1 MVTEAVKKQK
11 TKPKKVN
18 NLRHAEYYSMQE
30 TFDELFARA
39 GKKENF
45 GRLMDLILSR
55 DNILLAYRN
64 MKGNTGSV
72 TPGTD
77 RLTIHDV
84 EKFTPDGLVAK
95 VHNIIKNYRP
105 RTVRRKEIPKPYDP
119 TKTRPLGIPCIGTG

>member
-11 TKPKKVN
+11 MKPKKVN

-84 EKFTPDGLVAK
+84 EKFTLDGLVAK
-95 VHNIIKNYRP
+95 VRNITSEKQS
-105 RTVRRKEIPKPYDP
+105 RKKMQ
-119 TKTRPLGIPCIGTG
+119 KVVK